1 MRMNSMWSLGA
12 HYEHL
17 LTTRDSSAP
26 GAAQDYYRWIGP
38 YVEMKLPGNMAFRFT
53 VGKDLTD
60 NQDFYKLKFT
70 KTFLSFRLGLLLL
83 RCEGEAFRLSGTAEG
98 GHGEG
103 IGTAETVIVGAAAGL
118 TLLMGLGGTPGGE

>member
-1 MRMNSMWSLGA
+1 MGECRGAREQHVVDGA

-70 KTFLSFRLGLLLL
+70 K
-83 RCEGEAFRLSGTAEG
+83 AF
-98 GHGEG
+98 
-103 IGTAETVIVGAAAGL
+103 
-118 TLLMGLGGTPGGE
+118 